1 MKQFTTST
9 MLRTMRLSLL
19 PAILIYFFIPLH
31 LYAEVVD
38 KVVAVVNEDI
48 ITLSELE
55 AEASTI
61 YQTIAR
67 TKEGQSMLSA
77 MDEAREATL
86 NSMIDQHLIQQ
97 RARLFNVAVS
107 EEEIDQAYNRMVA
120 KNKLNASE
128 FRRKLLQ
135 SGLSEE
141 NYRSKLRSSIL
152 QSKLLSIDVR
162 SKIVI
167 TDAMI
172 LDYYDEHYTSRV
184 AGDSYYLL
192 QMGFSWNSELT
203 DSAKLAQ
210 SKNEALDTAKRIKA
224 LAVTGKNFKTLA
236 QKFSDLPSASDGGD
250 IGTFTLDE
258 MAIAMRSAVEN
269 LPPGEIS
276 KIIETPAGYQ
286 FFKLLSGD
294 ENAIVVTS
302 SYEAAEDEI
311 REKLYN
317 EKLKDAYQDW
327 VKLLK
332 EEAYIQK
339 L

>member
-1 MKQFTTST
+1 MKQFTASAT
-9 MLRTMRLSLL
+9 LRTMNLSLL
-19 PAILIYFFIPLH
+19 PAILISFFLPLH

-55 AEASTI
+55 AEASAI

-67 TKEGQSMLSA
+67 EKDGQSMLSA

-97 RARLFNVAVS
+97 RARLFNVVVA
-107 EEEIDQAYNRMVA
+107 EEEIDQAYNRMMA
-120 KNKLNASE
+120 KNKLNGSE

-141 NYRSKLRSSIL
+141 NYRNKLRSSIL

-184 AGDSYYLL
+184 TADSYYLL
-192 QMGFSWNSELT
+192 QMGFSWNTDLT
-203 DSAKLAQ
+203 DSTGLAE
-210 SKNEALDTAKRIKA
+210 SKNKALDTAKRIKA
-224 LAVTGKNFKTLA
+224 LAASGQDFKTLA

-258 MAIAMRSAVEN
+258 MATAMRSAVEN

-276 KIIETPAGYQ
+276 EIIETPAGYQ

-302 SYEAAEDEI
+302 PYEAAEDEI

-317 EKLKDAYQDW
+317 VKLEEAYNDW
-327 VKLLK
+327 VKQLK
-332 EEAYIQK
+332 EDAYIQK